1 MVTSGLATF
10 YSPNTSSVLSGTAR
24 EQYGAVI
31 GFLNLVRN
39 AGNVTSVATATLI
52 VTTTMGALGFTPT
65 LEALKGQTD
74 GVGEA
79 FILGLR
85 YAFLIMAGVVTLSIT
100 LSMAQKPTPLAS
112 NPHIA

>member
-1 MVTSGLATF
+1 M
-10 YSPNTSSVLSGTAR
+10 TAR

-39 AGNVTSVATATLI
+39 AGNVTSVASATLI

-79 FILGLR
+79 FTLGLR
-85 YAFLIMAGVVTLSIT
+85 YAFLIMAGVVILSIT
-100 LSMAQKPTPLAS
+100 LSIAQKPKPLAS
-112 NPHIA
+112 DPHIT